1 MYAKAYKSKQGEIK
15 MKSLK
20 RILAMSAAAAVA
32 VSCFAGCSSNA
43 ATSGEGDANGTG
55 KTIVIGGSGPLTGS
69 AAQYGVGVKN
79 AIELAV
85 KEINAAGGVNGN
97 TLKLVFEDDEADPG
111 DKAVNAYNTLKDQGM
126 QIFLGTV
133 TTGSCLAVIDK
144 SKADNIFQFTPS
156 ASAQDVIA
164 NDNCFQIC
172 FTDPNQG
179 KASADY
185 IADNKVATKVG
196 VIYDSSDAYSSGIY
210 NAFKKEAQA
219 KGLELVSEQSFTKD
233 SKTDFSAQIA
243 DCKNKGAELVFL
255 PIYYQEAS
263 LILTQSNNV
272 GYTPKFFG
280 CDGLDGITS
289 IENFDTAL
297 AEGVM
302 LLTPFAADSKDQAT
316 QDFVKAYKE
325 AYNNETPNQF
335 AADAYDGVKI
345 LAKLI
350 ETQNITGDMS
360 ASDICEK
367 LKAGITA
374 SDFSFDGLT
383 GTGMTW
389 TAGGEVS
396 KAPKAVVIKD
406 GNYSA
411 LE

>member
-1 MYAKAYKSKQGEIK
+1 MYVKHTNQNKERYK

-20 RILAMSAAAAVA
+20 RILAMSAAAALA
-32 VSCFAGCSSNA
+32 VSCFAGCSSNT
-43 ATSGEGDANGTG
+43 ATSGEGEATG
-55 KTIVIGGSGPLTGS
+55 KTIVIGGSGPLTGD

-79 AIELAV
+79 AIQLAV
-85 KEINAAGGVNGN
+85 DEINAAGGVNGN
-97 TLKLVFEDDEADPG
+97 TLKLVFEDDEADSG
-111 DKAVNAYNTLKDQGM
+111 DKAVNAYNALKDQGM

-210 NAFKKEAQA
+210 NAFKKEAQV

-255 PIYYQEAS
+255 PIYYQQAS
-263 LILTQSNNV
+263 LILTQSKNA
-272 GYTPKFFG
+272 GYSPKFFG
-280 CDGLDGITS
+280 CDGLDGLTS
-289 IENFDTAL
+289 IENFDTSL

-316 QDFVKAYKE
+316 QDFVKAYK
-325 AYNNETPNQF
+325 AAFNDETPNQF

-350 ETQNITGDMS
+350 ETHNITGDMS

-389 TAGGEVS
+389 NAAGEVS
-396 KAPKAVVIKD
+396 KDPKAVVIKD

>member
-272 GYTPKFFG
+272 GYAPKFFG

-396 KAPKAVVIKD
+396 KAPKAVVIKG

>member
-43 ATSGEGDANGTG
+43 ATSGEGNANGTG

-272 GYTPKFFG
+272 GYAPKFFG

>member
-1 MYAKAYKSKQGEIK
+1 

-20 RILAMSAAAAVA
+20 RILAMSAAAAIA
-32 VSCFAGCSSNA
+32 VSCFAGCASNA
-43 ATSGEGDANGTG
+43 ATSSEGEANGATG

-85 KEINAAGGVNGN
+85 NEINAAGGVNGN

-185 IADNKVATKVG
+185 IADNKVAAKVG

-272 GYTPKFFG
+272 GYAPKFFG

-302 LLTPFAADSKDQAT
+302 LLTPFAADSKDQDT

-325 AYNNETPNQF
+325 AYNGETPNQF

-350 ETQNITGDMS
+350 EKQNITGDMS

>member
-1 MYAKAYKSKQGEIK
+1 
-15 MKSLK
+15 MKNLK
-20 RILAMSAAAAVA
+20 RILAMTAAAAVA
-32 VSCFAGCSSNA
+32 VSCFAGCSSS
-43 ATSGEGDANGTG
+43 ATSGASSNAASSGENNATNGTNG
-55 KTIVIGGSGPLTGS
+55 TIVIGGSGPLTGS

-85 KEINAAGGVNGN
+85 NEINAAGGVNGN

-133 TTGSCLAVIDK
+133 TTGSCLAVIDQ
-144 SKADNIFQFTPS
+144 SKEDNIFQFTPS

-272 GYTPKFFG
+272 GYAPKFFG

-350 ETQNITGDMS
+350 ETQKITGNMS
-360 ASDICEK
+360 ASEICEK

>member
-1 MYAKAYKSKQGEIK
+1 

-85 KEINAAGGVNGN
+85 NEINAAGGVNGN

-272 GYTPKFFG
+272 GYAPKFFG

-325 AYNNETPNQF
+325 AYNGETPNQF

-350 ETQNITGDMS
+350 EKQNITGDMS

>member
-1 MYAKAYKSKQGEIK
+1 
-15 MKSLK
+15 MKNLK
-20 RILAMSAAAAVA
+20 RILAMTAAAAVA
-32 VSCFAGCSSNA
+32 VSCFAGCSSS
-43 ATSGEGDANGTG
+43 ATSGASSNAASSGENNATNGTNG
-55 KTIVIGGSGPLTGS
+55 TIVIGGSGPLTGS

-85 KEINAAGGVNGN
+85 NEINAAGGVNGN

-133 TTGSCLAVIDK
+133 TTGSCLAVIDQ
-144 SKADNIFQFTPS
+144 SKEDNIFQFTPS

-272 GYTPKFFG
+272 GYAPKFFG

-325 AYNNETPNQF
+325 AYNGETPNQF

-350 ETQNITGDMS
+350 ETQKITGNMS
-360 ASDICEK
+360 ASEICEK